1 MAGIYLGYTGHI
13 ELERTSNNLPI
24 YSQLD
29 PEDVNA
35 SRKRFSLDQGATSL
49 ITGDKIE
56 ISTKDGANLQLV
68 SGHNFPDWT
77 GFCHVD
83 AAGGIRLYD
92 AYQSSINGEES
103 NALALTAPSAAQ
115 DITVGLAQGRF
126 RCIGNV
132 REYSITTS
140 RETVDVSTLGEEFR
154 RNYTNGMISGQ
165 GQLVCLWDY
174 EAARCKDSTVTYPHY
189 LSQLVLRTKLGGA
202 FKGRFFL
209 DATEAPYIWYEALC
223 IVSNVAMNFSPT
235 EPITSSIDF
244 VTSGPVELKMGVPE
258 YALLQEDANLVL
270 QEDDESSILLDS

>member
-1 MAGIYLGYTGHI
+1 MAGIYLGYSGHI

-56 ISTKDGANLQLV
+56 ISTTDGSNLQLV

-83 AAGGIRLYD
+83 AVGGIHLYD
-92 AYQSSINGEES
+92 TYQSSINGEES
-103 NALALTAPSAAQ
+103 DALALTAPSAAQ
-115 DITVGLAQGRF
+115 QITVGLARDRF

-174 EAARCKDSTVTYPHY
+174 EAARCKDQSVTYPHY

-209 DATEAPYIWYEALC
+209 NATDEPYIWYEALC

-244 VTSGPVELKMGVPE
+244 VTTGPVELKMGMPE
-258 YALLQEDANLVL
+258 EALLQENNFYML
-270 QEDDESSILLDS
+270 QEDDESRILLDS

>member
-1 MAGIYLGYTGHI
+1 MAGIYLGYSGHI
-13 ELERTSNNLPI
+13 ELERTSNNSPI

-29 PEDVNA
+29 PEDVNP
-35 SRKRFSLDQGATSL
+35 SRKRFSLDQGAESL
-49 ITGDKIE
+49 ISGDRIE
-56 ISTKDGANLQLV
+56 IATSDGTNLQLV
-68 SGHNFPDWT
+68 SGHSYPDWM
-77 GFCHVD
+77 GYCHVD
-83 AAGGIRLYD
+83 AVGGIYLYNN
-92 AYQSSINGEES
+92 YQSAINGE
-103 NALALTAPSAAQ
+103 ATDALTLVTPSGAQ
-115 DITVGLAQGRF
+115 DIVVSIARDRF

-174 EAARCKDSTVTYPHY
+174 EAARCKDQSVTYPHY

-209 DATEAPYIWYEALC
+209 NATDEPYIWYEALC

-244 VTSGPVELKMGVPE
+244 VTTGPVELKMGMPE
-258 YALLQEDANLVL
+258 EALLQENNFYML
-270 QEDDESSILLDS
+270 QEDDESRILLDS